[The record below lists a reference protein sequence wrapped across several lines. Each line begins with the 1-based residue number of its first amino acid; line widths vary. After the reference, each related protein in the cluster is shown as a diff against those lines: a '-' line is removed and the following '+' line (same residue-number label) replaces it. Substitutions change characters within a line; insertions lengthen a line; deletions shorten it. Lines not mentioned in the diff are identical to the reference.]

1 MKSLSPAKQLFAS
14 LATYIALL
22 VLSLIAANLFPEY
35 RLPIILIPLIPGFL
49 IVLSMLAA
57 IRSMDEM
64 QRRIQLEALGF
75 AFAGMFMLLLT
86 ETLLAGVLGPQQAQG
101 PGAYIFY
108 MAMMWAVG
116 LLAARR
122 KYA

>member
-14 LATYIALL
+14 LATYSALL

-35 RLPIILIPLIPGFL
+35 RLPIILVPLIPGFL

-64 QRRIQLEALGF
+64 QRRIQLEALDF

-86 ETLLAGVLGPQQAQG
+86 ETLLVGVLGPQQAQG

-116 LLAARR
+116 LLVARR

>member
-14 LATYIALL
+14 LAAYIVLL

-35 RLPIILIPLIPGFL
+35 RLPIILVPLIPGFL

-86 ETLLAGVLGPQQAQG
+86 EALLTDVLGPQQAQG

-116 LLAARR
+116 LLVAHR

>member
-1 MKSLSPAKQLFAS
+1 MKSLSPSKQLFAS
-14 LATYIALL
+14 LATYAALL
-22 VLSLIAANLFPEY
+22 VLSLIAANLFPQF
-35 RLPIILIPLIPGFL
+35 RLPIILVPLIPGFL

-75 AFAGMFMLLLT
+75 AFAGMFMLLVT
-86 ETLLAGVLGPQQAQG
+86 ESLLAGARGPQPPLG
-101 PGAYIFY
+101 PGAYLLY

-116 LLAARR
+116 LLVARR

>member
-14 LATYIALL
+14 LATYATLL

-35 RLPIILIPLIPGFL
+35 RLPIILVPLIPGFL

-86 ETLLAGVLGPQQAQG
+86 ETLLAGVGPQQAQG

-116 LLAARR
+116 LLVARR

>member
-14 LATYIALL
+14 LAVYALLL
-22 VLSLIAANLFPEY
+22 VLSLIAARVVPQY
-35 RLPIILIPLIPGFL
+35 RLAIMLVPLVPGFL
-49 IVLSMLAA
+49 IVLSILAA
-57 IRSMDEM
+57 IRNMDEM

-75 AFAGMFMLLLT
+75 AFAGMFMLLVT
-86 ETLLAGVLGPQQAQG
+86 EALLDAGLGHSQTQG
-101 PGAYIFY
+101 AGMYIFY

-122 KYA
+122 KYQ

>member
-1 MKSLSPAKQLFAS
+1 MKSLSPSKQLFAS
-14 LATYIALL
+14 LATYAALL
-22 VLSLIAANLFPEY
+22 VLSLIAANLFPQF
-35 RLPIILIPLIPGFL
+35 RLPIILVPLIPGFL

-75 AFAGMFMLLLT
+75 AFAGMFMLLVTESLLT
-86 ETLLAGVLGPQQAQG
+86 GAMGPQQAQG
-101 PGAYIFY
+101 PAAYLFY

-116 LLAARR
+116 LLVARR

>member
-1 MKSLSPAKQLFAS
+1 MKSLSPAKQLLVSF
-14 LATYIALL
+14 LAYVALL
-22 VLSLIAANLFPEY
+22 VLSLLVARWVPQY
-35 RLPIILIPLIPGFL
+35 RLPILLVPLVPGFL

-57 IRSMDEM
+57 NRMMDEM

-75 AFAGMFMLLLT
+75 AFAGMFMLLIT
-86 ETLLAGVLGPQQAQG
+86 EALLAGALGPQQAQG
-101 PGAYIFY
+101 PGVYIFY

>member
-1 MKSLSPAKQLFAS
+1 MKTLSPSKQLFAS
-14 LATYIALL
+14 LATYAALL
-22 VLSLIAANLFPEY
+22 VLSLIAANLFPQF
-35 RLPIILIPLIPGFL
+35 RLPIILVPLIPGFL

-75 AFAGMFMLLLT
+75 AFAGMFMLLVT
-86 ETLLAGVLGPQQAQG
+86 EALLAGVMGPQQAQG
-101 PGAYIFY
+101 PAAYLFY

-116 LLAARR
+116 LLVARR

>member
-1 MKSLSPAKQLFAS
+1 MKTLNPAKQLAFS
-14 LATYIALL
+14 FIAYVILL
-22 VLSLIAANLFPEY
+22 SLSLIVARLVPQF
-35 RLPIILIPLIPGFL
+35 RLPIVLVPLVPGFL
-49 IVLSMLAA
+49 IVFSMIAA
-57 IRSMDEM
+57 IRNMDEM

-86 ETLLAGVLGPQQAQG
+86 ESLLAGAVGPQQAQG

-116 LLAARR
+116 LLVARR
-122 KYA
+122 RYQ

>member
-35 RLPIILIPLIPGFL
+35 RLPIILVPLIPGFL

-116 LLAARR
+116 LLVARR